1 MLNFSYKNNTKLIFG
16 KNSIDKLEDE
26 LKKYNSKVLMLI
38 SGNGKYLKD
47 LGIYNKVK
55 ENCEKLNI
63 KLIYN
68 NEVIPNPEVELVRKL
83 VDICKKESVDFIL
96 AAGGGSV
103 MDTAKAVA
111 VGALSDED
119 VWEFYL
125 YNKIPEKAL
134 NIGVISTL
142 PASGSEASNCS
153 IISNGK
159 YKLGLETDLITPEFA
174 ILDPE
179 YTKTL
184 PLYQTSVGICD
195 ISSHLIERY
204 YSVVKNT
211 DTTDYMIEGL
221 LKALIINGLK
231 LIKNPDNID
240 ARAEVF
246 LISIFAHNNILDS
259 GRMADWASHRIEHEL
274 SGEYGITHG
283 EGMAV
288 VLVAYTKYMAKKK
301 PEKLAQLVNRV
312 FGIDSFDYSLTEM
325 AEILA
330 DKLEDF
336 YKKLH
341 LRTKLSEMNINDTD
355 FEKMAD
361 RATKNGSN
369 KIGHYLPLGKEE
381 IIEILNIAR

>member
-125 YNKIPEKAL
+125 YNKIHDKAL

>member
-1 MLNFSYKNNTKLIFG
+1 
-16 KNSIDKLEDE
+16 
-26 LKKYNSKVLMLI
+26 MLI

-204 YSVVKNT
+204 YSAVKNT

>member
-111 VGALSDED
+111 VGALSDVD

>member
-204 YSVVKNT
+204 YSAVKNT

-301 PEKLAQLVNRV
+301 PEKLVN
-312 FGIDSFDYSLTEM
+312 L
-325 AEILA
+325 
-330 DKLEDF
+330 
-336 YKKLH
+336 
-341 LRTKLSEMNINDTD
+341 
-355 FEKMAD
+355 
-361 RATKNGSN
+361 
-369 KIGHYLPLGKEE
+369 
-381 IIEILNIAR
+381 

>member
-184 PLYQTSVGICD
+184 PLYQTSVGICE
-195 ISSHLIERY
+195 ISS
-204 YSVVKNT
+204 
-211 DTTDYMIEGL
+211 
-221 LKALIINGLK
+221 
-231 LIKNPDNID
+231 
-240 ARAEVF
+240 
-246 LISIFAHNNILDS
+246 
-259 GRMADWASHRIEHEL
+259 
-274 SGEYGITHG
+274 
-283 EGMAV
+283 
-288 VLVAYTKYMAKKK
+288 
-301 PEKLAQLVNRV
+301 Q
-312 FGIDSFDYSLTEM
+312 
-325 AEILA
+325 
-330 DKLEDF
+330 
-336 YKKLH
+336 
-341 LRTKLSEMNINDTD
+341 
-355 FEKMAD
+355 
-361 RATKNGSN
+361 
-369 KIGHYLPLGKEE
+369 
-381 IIEILNIAR
+381 